1 MLKKLHISLIFS
13 NLVVVKTLNSNHRM
27 HNLYANFVK
36 ILGVCKQF
44 AQDLVNE
51 KEKVHIQNHVVIC
64 RNMPFGQIRQMIR

>member
-1 MLKKLHISLIFS
+1 
-13 NLVVVKTLNSNHRM
+13 M

-64 RNMPFGQIRQMIR
+64 RNMPFGQIRQMIK